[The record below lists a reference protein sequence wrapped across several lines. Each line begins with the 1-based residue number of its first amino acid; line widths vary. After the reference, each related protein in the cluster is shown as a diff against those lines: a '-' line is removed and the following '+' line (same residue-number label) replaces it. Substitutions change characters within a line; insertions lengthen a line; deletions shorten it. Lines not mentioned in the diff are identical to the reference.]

1 MTPSKPN
8 ASLGKARRVKPALL
22 KREYAAFADR
32 CPKDICADSDRNSIA
47 LGIMAENYILVAGGA
62 GGGNTTFQ
70 NHLVRYLISAKDNFS
85 AELVLANRRDGR
97 DIEDEWSALWSEGK
111 LPKGAGQPKDYA
123 YRVQPLGKH
132 KDKPPLDFAFREIS
146 GTDLDTLLV
155 TEEGATSDL
164 SKELRAL
171 LGNPKLN
178 IVLVLLCDGDEKAG
192 EDDAHNQDASLAG
205 FCCLSEKQL

>member
-97 DIEDEWSALWSEGK
+97 DLEDEARFGAKASF
-111 LPKGAGQPKDYA
+111 PKGPASRKITPTGSSRLA
-123 YRVQPLGKH
+123 NTR
-132 KDKPPLDFAFREIS
+132 
-146 GTDLDTLLV
+146 
-155 TEEGATSDL
+155 TSRRL
-164 SKELRAL
+164 TSPFVKSQGR
-171 LGNPKLN
+171 
-178 IVLVLLCDGDEKAG
+178 I
-192 EDDAHNQDASLAG
+192 
-205 FCCLSEKQL
+205 